1 MTDLLNKQNTVGRLK
16 RLVALMVFGCMW
28 MAAGTLHAQ
37 MAKGQVVADADG
49 SPLIG
54 ASVVEK
60 GTSNGTV
67 TDVDGNFALN
77 VSKVPA
83 TLEISYI
90 GYTTQEVA
98 YSGGSQ
104 ALSIRLREGAQLQ
117 EVVITALGIERS
129 RKNITYAVQELSG
142 DAVRTTRDANF
153 VNTLNGKVAGLQ
165 VTTNAGGP
173 GGAARIVLRGN
184 RSISGSNNALIVV
197 DGVPIDNSNRGQ
209 VGNDFGGY
217 NSIDGVSSIN
227 PADIESVS
235 FLKGGAAA
243 ALYGS
248 RGANGVMLITT
259 KKGREGKLSV
269 DITSGV
275 NMETPTLLP
284 SLQNTYGQGNG
295 GTSNTVSSGSWG
307 GKTTTYPNNIAD
319 FFRTGVSLN
328 NSIGITGGT
337 DKTQAYFSFTNNRD
351 QGIIPNNNLN
361 RNTFNLRISQ
371 KLGSRLSAD
380 VKATVVQQFIEN
392 KVKVGEESGI
402 VQNLYKIPRSV
413 NLADYEQFEDENGNP
428 TYWTTSSI
436 YMNPYWTLNRVPNDD
451 ARDRVTFLGTM
462 TYDITDRIKL
472 TGRASLDKSNDLLTF
487 KFFNNT
493 LLFAGPG
500 GSYQEGSGYF
510 EENNFDLFL
519 NGYENLGDNL
529 RFDFLLGTA
538 LNQREGKYTFIN
550 ANGLLVPNKFS
561 TDFGRNVSTV
571 STLSQR
577 EQQSVFGT
585 VSLAYKSF
593 LIFDAS
599 ARNDWSSTLPAPH
612 AFFYPSAGASLIL
625 SDMMTLPEFFSFAK
639 LRGTW
644 SQVGNDADPYRLLN
658 TFAVQQGGSNGFI
671 AQDPTKNIPDLK
683 PELTTSIEFGADVRM
698 LNGRLGLDVTW
709 YKTNSINQLFLVPL
723 PAPSGF
729 SQEYINA
736 GNIQNKG
743 IEAMLNWRVLE
754 KDNFGYSTTVNFARN
769 VNDVIE
775 LSERTKS
782 VFLGGGFGR
791 TAGPL
796 VEEGGRYGNLY
807 AEGWKR
813 DDQGRFVVD
822 AQGLPVGSGGGQ
834 TFIGNFNPDFLLGWN
849 NQFNIK
855 GVSLS
860 ILVDGRFGGVM
871 VSGTDANLAF
881 DGTADY
887 TEAFRDGGLTLD
899 AVKADGSPN
908 TTAVNAE
915 QFWTRV
921 SGGRYSF
928 GEFFT
933 YDATNVRIREMSLGY
948 DFKFSGANGPKNLRL
963 SLVGRN
969 LLFLYR
975 GSAILDIPGMPER
988 KMNFDPD
995 IQLGAGNFQGVEY
1008 GNLPSTRSIG
1018 LNLQLGF

>member
-1 MTDLLNKQNTVGRLK
+1 MTDVLNKQTAAGRLK
-16 RLVALMVFGCMW
+16 RLVSLIVFGCMW

-37 MAKGQVVADADG
+37 MAKGQVVANTDG

-67 TDVDGNFALN
+67 TDVDGNFSIN

-83 TLEISYI
+83 TLVVSYI
-90 GYTTQEVA
+90 GYTTTEVA
-98 YSGGSQ
+98 YGGGAQ
-104 ALSIRLREGAQLQ
+104 ALTVRLGEGAQLQ

-184 RSISGSNNALIVV
+184 RSVSGSNNALIVV

-227 PADIESVS
+227 PADIENIS

-259 KKGREGKLSV
+259 KKGREGRLSV
-269 DITSGV
+269 DLTSGV

-307 GKTTTYPNNIAD
+307 GKTTTYPDNIAD

-337 DKTQAYFSFTNNRD
+337 EKTQAYFSFTNNRD

-371 KLGSRLSAD
+371 KMGNRLSAD

-413 NLADYEQFEDENGNP
+413 NLADYEQFEDANGNP

-451 ARDRVTFLGTM
+451 SRDRVTFLGTL
-462 TYDITDRIKL
+462 TYDLTNRIKL
-472 TGRASLDKSNDLLTF
+472 TGRASLDKSNDLLSF
-487 KFFNNT
+487 KFYNNT

-500 GSYQEGSGYF
+500 GTYQEGSGYF

-519 NGYENLGDNL
+519 NGYENLGENL
-529 RFDFLLGTA
+529 RLDFLLGTA
-538 LNQREGKYTFIN
+538 LNQREGKYTFVN

-561 TDFGRNVSTV
+561 TDFGRNVST
-571 STLSQR
+571 SSSLSQR

-625 SDMMTLPEFFSFAK
+625 SDMVTLPEFFSFAK

-644 SQVGNDADPYRLLN
+644 SQVGNDADPYRLQN

-671 AQDPTKNIPDLK
+671 ALDPTKNIPDLK

-698 LNGRLGLDVTW
+698 LNGRLGLDVTY

-743 IEAMLNWRVLE
+743 IEAMLNWRVKE
-754 KDNFGYSTTVNFARN
+754 NENFGYSTTINFARN

-775 LSERTKS
+775 LSDRTKT

-813 DDQGRFVVD
+813 DDQGRFIVD

-899 AVKADGSPN
+899 AVRADGTPN
-908 TTAVNAE
+908 TVAVKAE

-948 DFKFSGANGPKNLRL
+948 NFNFSGSKGPKSLRL

-1008 GNLPSTRSIG
+1008 GNLPSTRSLG

>member
-1 MTDLLNKQNTVGRLK
+1 
-16 RLVALMVFGCMW
+16 MVFGCMW
-28 MAAGTLHAQ
+28 IAAGTLHAQ

-227 PADIESVS
+227 PADIENVS

-436 YMNPYWTLNRVPNDD
+436 YMNPYWTLNRVPNND

-519 NGYENLGDNL
+519 NGYENFGDNL

-813 DDQGRFVVD
+813 DDQGRLVVD

-899 AVKADGSPN
+899 AVRADGSPN
-908 TTAVNAE
+908 TTAVSAE

-995 IQLGAGNFQGVEY
+995 IQLGAGNYQGVEY

>member
-1 MTDLLNKQNTVGRLK
+1 MVPLMAMAVMLLSAA
-16 RLVALMVFGCMW
+16 ALS
-28 MAAGTLHAQ
+28 AQ
-37 MAKGQVVADADG
+37 TAKGTVVAGSDG

-54 ASVVEK
+54 ASVQEK

-67 TDVDGNFALN
+67 TDVDGNFSLT
-77 VSKVPA
+77 VSKSPA
-83 TLEISYI
+83 TLVVSYI
-90 GYTTQEVA
+90 GYATTEVT
-98 YSGGSQ
+98 YNGGSQ
-104 ALSIRLREGAQLQ
+104 MLSISLNEGTDLE
-117 EVVITALGIERS
+117 EVVVTALGIERS
-129 RKNITYAVQELSG
+129 RKNITYSVQELSG
-142 DAVRTTRDANF
+142 DAVRVSRDANF

-173 GGAARIVLRGN
+173 GGAARITLRGN
-184 RSISGSNNALIVV
+184 RSISGTNNALVVV

-217 NSIDGVSSIN
+217 NNIDGVSSIN

-259 KKGREGKLSV
+259 KRGREGKISV
-269 DITSGV
+269 DVNSGV
-275 NMETPTLLP
+275 TFDTPTLLP
-284 SLQNTYGQGNG
+284 SLQNVYGQGNG
-295 GTSNTVSSGSWG
+295 GTSNTTSNGSWG
-307 GKTTTYPNNIAD
+307 SKATTYPDNVAD

-328 NSIGITGGT
+328 NSVGITGGT
-337 DKTQAYFSFTNNRD
+337 EKTQAYFSYTNNRD
-351 QGIIPNNNLN
+351 QGIISNNDLY
-361 RNTFNLRISQ
+361 RNTFNLRINQRISN
-371 KLGSRLSAD
+371 RLSAD
-380 VKATVVQQFIEN
+380 FKATIVSQEIDN
-392 KVKVGEESGI
+392 KVKVGEESGT

-413 NLADYEQFEDENGNP
+413 NLADYEDFEDDNGNP
-428 TYWTTSSI
+428 TYWATSSI
-436 YMNPYWTLNRVPNDD
+436 YMNPYWSINRVLNTDS
-451 ARDRVTFLGTM
+451 RDRATLLASL
-462 TYDITDRIKL
+462 TYDLTDKIKV
-472 TGRASLDKSNDLLTF
+472 TGRASLDKSNDQLTF

-500 GSYQEGSGYF
+500 GTYQEGSGYF
-510 EENNFDLFL
+510 QENNFDLFL
-519 NGYENLGDNL
+519 NGYQNLGSDL
-529 RFDFLLGTA
+529 RLDFMVGTA
-538 LNQREGKYTFIN
+538 LNQRNAKYTFIN

-561 TDFGRNVSTV
+561 TDFGRNVST
-571 STLSQR
+571 SSSLSQR
-577 EQQSVFGT
+577 EMQSVFGT
-585 VSLAYKSF
+585 ASLAFRSY
-593 LIFDAS
+593 LIFDVS

-612 AFFYPSAGASLIL
+612 AFFYPSFGTSLIV
-625 SDMMTLPEFFSFAK
+625 SDMVSMPDFFSFFK

-644 SQVGNDADPYRLLN
+644 SQVGNDADPYRLQN
-658 TFAVQQGGSNGFI
+658 TFSVQQGGTNGFI
-671 AQDPTKNIPDLK
+671 ALDPTKNIPDLK
-683 PELTTSIEFGADVRM
+683 PELTSSLEFGADVRM
-698 LNGRLGLDVTW
+698 LDGRLGVDFTW

-743 IEAMLNWRVLE
+743 IELTLNWRAIE
-754 KDNFGYSTTVNFARN
+754 TSNFTYNTTLNFTRN

-775 LSERTKS
+775 LSERTKE
-782 VFLGGGFGR
+782 VFLGGGYGR

-807 AEGWKR
+807 AEGWLR

-822 AQGLPVGSGGGQ
+822 NQGLPVGSGGGE

-849 NQFNIK
+849 NQFSYK
-855 GVSLS
+855 GINLS
-860 ILVDGRFGGVM
+860 VLIDGRFGGVM

-887 TEAFRDGGLTLD
+887 TEDFREGGLVLD
-899 AVKADGSPN
+899 AVRADGTPN
-908 TTAVNAE
+908 NVSISAE
-915 QFWTRV
+915 QLWTRV

-928 GEFFT
+928 GEFFA
-933 YDATNVRIREMSLGY
+933 YDATNIRIRELALGY
-948 DFKFSGANGPKNLRL
+948 DFKISGINNLRV

-975 GSAILDIPGMPER
+975 GSAILDIPGVRER

-1008 GNLPSTRSIG
+1008 GNLPSTRSVG
-1018 LNLQLGF
+1018 VNLQLSF

>member
-1 MTDLLNKQNTVGRLK
+1 M
-16 RLVALMVFGCMW
+16 
-28 MAAGTLHAQ
+28 
-37 MAKGQVVADADG
+37 
-49 SPLIG
+49 
-54 ASVVEK
+54 
-60 GTSNGTV
+60 
-67 TDVDGNFALN
+67 
-77 VSKVPA
+77 
-83 TLEISYI
+83 
-90 GYTTQEVA
+90 
-98 YSGGSQ
+98 
-104 ALSIRLREGAQLQ
+104 
-117 EVVITALGIERS
+117 
-129 RKNITYAVQELSG
+129 
-142 DAVRTTRDANF
+142 
-153 VNTLNGKVAGLQ
+153 
-165 VTTNAGGP
+165 
-173 GGAARIVLRGN
+173 
-184 RSISGSNNALIVV
+184 
-197 DGVPIDNSNRGQ
+197 PI
-209 VGNDFGGY
+209 
-217 NSIDGVSSIN
+217 I
-227 PADIESVS
+227 
-235 FLKGGAAA
+235 
-243 ALYGS
+243 
-248 RGANGVMLITT
+248 
-259 KKGREGKLSV
+259 
-269 DITSGV
+269 
-275 NMETPTLLP
+275 
-284 SLQNTYGQGNG
+284 
-295 GTSNTVSSGSWG
+295 
-307 GKTTTYPNNIAD
+307 IAD
-319 FFRTGVSLN
+319 FFRTGVSLI
-328 NSIGITGGT
+328 NSFGITGGT

-436 YMNPYWTLNRVPNDD
+436 YMNPYWTLNRVPNND

-519 NGYENLGDNL
+519 NGYENFGDNL

-813 DDQGRFVVD
+813 DDQGRLVVD

-899 AVKADGSPN
+899 AVRADGSPN
-908 TTAVNAE
+908 TTAVSAE

-995 IQLGAGNFQGVEY
+995 IQLGAGNYQGVEY

>member
-1 MTDLLNKQNTVGRLK
+1 
-16 RLVALMVFGCMW
+16 MVFGCMW

>member
-1 MTDLLNKQNTVGRLK
+1 MTDVLNKQTAASKLRQ
-16 RLVALMVFGCMW
+16 LVLLLVFGCMW
-28 MAAGTLHAQ
+28 VAAGSLHAQ
-37 MAKGQVVADADG
+37 TARGRVVADADG

-54 ASVVEK
+54 ASVMEK
-60 GTSNGTV
+60 GTSNGTI
-67 TDVDGNFALN
+67 TDVDGNFSFNL
-77 VSKVPA
+77 SKVPA
-83 TLEISYI
+83 TLVVSYI
-90 GYTTQEVA
+90 GYTSEEVSVNA
-98 YSGGSQ
+98 SAQ
-104 ALSIRLREGAQLQ
+104 ALTVRLREGAQLQ

-227 PADIESVS
+227 PADIENIS

-248 RGANGVMLITT
+248 RGANGVMLVTT
-259 KKGREGKLSV
+259 KKGREGRLSV
-269 DITSGV
+269 DLTSGL
-275 NMETPTLLP
+275 NLDTPTLLP
-284 SLQNTYGQGNG
+284 SVQNTYGQGNG

-307 GKTTTYPNNIAD
+307 GKTTTYPNNISD

-337 DKTQAYFSFTNNRD
+337 EKTQAYFSFTNNRD

-371 KLGSRLSAD
+371 KMGNRLSAD
-380 VKATVVQQFIEN
+380 VKATVLQQNIDN

-413 NLADYEQFEDENGNP
+413 NLADYERFEDENGNP

-436 YMNPYWTLNRVPNDD
+436 YMNPYWSLNRVPNSDS
-451 ARDRVTFLGTM
+451 RDRLTFLGTM
-462 TYDITDRIKL
+462 TYDLTNRIKL

-487 KFFNNT
+487 KFYDNT

-500 GSYQEGSGYF
+500 GTYQEGSGYF

-519 NGYENLGDNL
+519 NGYENLSEHL
-529 RFDFLLGTA
+529 RVDFLLGTA
-538 LNQREGKYTFIN
+538 LNQREGKYTFVN

-561 TDFGRNVSTV
+561 TDFGRNVST
-571 STLSQR
+571 SSSLSQR

-625 SDMMTLPEFFSFAK
+625 SDMVTLPEIFSFAK

-644 SQVGNDADPYRLLN
+644 SQVGNDADPYRLQN

-671 AQDPTKNIPDLK
+671 ALDPTKNIPDLK
-683 PELTTSIEFGADVRM
+683 PELTTSLEFGADIRM

-743 IEAMLNWRVLE
+743 IEAMLNWRVVE
-754 KDNFGYSTTVNFARN
+754 GNNFGYSATVNFARN
-769 VNDVIE
+769 VNDIIE
-775 LSERTKS
+775 LSDRTKT

-855 GVSLS
+855 GVSLN

-887 TEAFRDGGLTLD
+887 TEAFREGGLTLN
-899 AVKADGSPN
+899 AVRADGTPN
-908 TTAVNAE
+908 TVAVNAE
-915 QFWTRV
+915 QLWTRV

-948 DFKFSGANGPKNLRL
+948 DFKFSGSNGPRNLRL

-995 IQLGAGNFQGVEY
+995 IQLGAGNYQGVEY